1 MRTAALAV
9 LGFAFTATVALADDV
24 VKHPFQSAIARG
36 QVQRVVIDIPAG
48 EINVRNGA
56 SDKLV
61 IAGVSKRDYQG
72 AKERA
77 WAQKVVDDTT
87 VEIYVSGPEAII
99 RRKFGAA
106 AKSFRAQKFTSVEMT
121 IDVPRGVDV
130 FFETTFGEV
139 NLDGEFGNVDVD
151 LRAGEI
157 DFRTPRAGV
166 RQLNASC
173 RVGEVRA
180 HLGDQ
185 VVTREGVLPGKTNFF
200 NAAGKTQVNLH
211 VTAGEVDVTL
221 TGAK

>member
-1 MRTAALAV
+1 MRTVTLAALS
-9 LGFAFTATVALADDV
+9 LLSVAAAASASDV

-48 EINVRNGA
+48 QINVRNGA
-56 SDKLV
+56 PDVLT
-61 IAGVSKRDYQG
+61 IAGESRRDYQG

-77 WAQKVVDDTT
+77 WAQKVVDDTS
-87 VEIYVSGPEAII
+87 VEIYVNGPEAIV
-99 RRKFGAA
+99 RRKFGPNAG
-106 AKSFRAQKFTSVEMT
+106 SFRAQKFTNVKLT
-121 IDVPRGVDV
+121 LDVPRGIDV
-130 FFETTFGEV
+130 YFETSFGEID
-139 NLDGEFGNVDVD
+139 LEGDFGNVDVD

-157 DFRTPRAGV
+157 DLRTPRASV

-185 VVTREGVLPGKTNFF
+185 IVTREGLLPGRTNFF
-200 NAAGKTQVNLH
+200 NAAGKTHVNLH

-221 TGAK
+221 TR